1 MTAESTGGRRR
12 ECSEPR
18 AARAPRAWPRITEQH
33 RGVGSHTH
41 AHQTV
46 HRQTHQL
53 PPSAA
58 LHPKARLSQ
67 VLLWVVSGVVSQQG
81 SPRPGTAW
89 SVQQALPSLRHH
101 TPALQEP
108 FKRSGFPASY
118 QNQGVHL
125 APPKPKIIPPAAAS
139 PPDSQSSPGLP
150 TSPAGG
156 PALCCTPSD
165 AEAVTAISLLISNLS
180 APKHAWTDISVDNW
194 ENQDLSL
201 CKELLLQGG
210 TAPAA
215 RERVRI
221 YSGIGEEAELNTQTS
236 PRAQLPPGAL
246 ALPWHSVWGSS
257 SAASKAKKSGLSWA
271 PGLCEPSWHRR
282 CPNSVSFPRTL
293 AKGV

>member
-46 HRQTHQL
+46 HGQTHQL

-67 VLLWVVSGVVSQQG
+67 VLLWVVFRSCLSAGLSQTRDCLVSAT
-81 SPRPGTAW
+81 GTA
-89 SVQQALPSLRHH
+89 QPQAPHPSSAGAIQEEWVPCQLPKSGSSSG
-101 TPALQEP
+101 TPQT
-108 FKRSGFPASY
+108 
-118 QNQGVHL
+118 Q
-125 APPKPKIIPPAAAS
+125 IIPPAAAS

-156 PALCCTPSD
+156 PTLCCTPSD